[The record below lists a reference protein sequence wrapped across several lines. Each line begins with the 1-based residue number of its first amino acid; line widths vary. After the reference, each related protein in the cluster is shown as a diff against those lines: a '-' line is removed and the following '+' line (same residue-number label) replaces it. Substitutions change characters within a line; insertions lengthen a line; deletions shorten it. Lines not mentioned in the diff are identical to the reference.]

1 MKTVFADTF
10 YMLALLNERD
20 PAHAPA
26 TDASRG
32 FTGTMVT
39 TAWVLTELANALSG
53 RRKRTG
59 FLRVLDALRRNP
71 RAIIVPPT
79 EELFERGI
87 ALYAERSDKDWSLTD
102 CISFAVMREMNIN
115 EALTGDRHFEQAGF
129 KALLT

>member
-59 FLRVLDALRRNP
+59 FLRTLDALRRNP

-79 EELFERGI
+79 EELFERGVE
-87 ALYAERSDKDWSLTD
+87 LYAERPDK
-102 CISFAVMREMNIN
+102 
-115 EALTGDRHFEQAGF
+115 G
-129 KALLT
+129 